1 MRRNSRKVENFLEFF
16 TRIFRFWCE
25 WVDFLQH
32 MLFFLQEMDMEM
44 EDELDFSAKSDELEI
59 HTIED
64 KVQKFFDIRVEQRD
78 NF

>member
-1 MRRNSRKVENFLEFF
+1 
-16 TRIFRFWCE
+16 
-25 WVDFLQH
+25 
-32 MLFFLQEMDMEM
+32 MDMEM

-64 KVQKFFDIRVEQRD
+64 KVQNFFDIRVEQRD